1 MSLPLLSSYNS
12 NFPFRG
18 LPPPQNTHETQ
29 QRPKLLPLLTAVQT
43 TSGPLLCPHR
53 PQGSRAPLCP
63 WHVLGHEPCT
73 APARGGR
80 AVLPHHT
87 AQLHGPAPPAPLHPL
102 VLGLLGARPS
112 SRARGQDRG
121 RAGAGGGEGASE
133 PPRGPGLP
141 LPGEGG
147 TGSVLG
153 QRQEQ
158 TAEAGG
164 TSGLRLVQTPLS
176 RWPRTVSRGW

>member
-18 LPPPQNTHETQ
+18 LPPPQNSHEAQ

-43 TSGPLLCPHR
+43 TSGRLLCPHR
-53 PQGSRAPLCP
+53 PQGSGAPLCP
-63 WHVLGHEPCT
+63 WHVLGHEPCA

-80 AVLPHHT
+80 AALPHHT
-87 AQLHGPAPPAPLHPL
+87 AQLHGPAPRAPLHPL

-121 RAGAGGGEGASE
+121 RAGAGGGEGASK
-133 PPRGPGLP
+133 PPWGPGPGLP

-147 TGSVLG
+147 TGSVL
-153 QRQEQ
+153 RRDR
-158 TAEAGG
+158 
-164 TSGLRLVQTPLS
+164 SRLLRLEAPLGS
-176 RWPRTVSRGW
+176 IWCKPP